1 MDREAPRL
9 ITLLQA
15 MIAENLDAII
25 ARRKDARGFLRDA
38 QTHRSQLA
46 AILRDAVKLM
56 RVSPEIGHAI
66 AKIN

>member
-1 MDREAPRL
+1 MDREAQRL

-56 RVSPEIGHAI
+56 RVSAEIGHAI